1 MLYAALYTVYDNE
14 AMFTQFEKKLTS
26 FIEEARVWIMNRAI
40 RAAAVTSRIT
50 DSNKRPIVVSDY
62 FSGRERIPEGLT
74 KQSSKN
80 PVKFPHITCSE
91 F

>member
-1 MLYAALYTVYDNE
+1 
-14 AMFTQFEKKLTS
+14 
-26 FIEEARVWIMNRAI
+26 MNRAI
-40 RAAAVTSRIT
+40 RAAVTSRIT

-74 KQSSKN
+74 KQSSKK
-80 PVKFPHITCSE
+80 PSKIPPHHM

>member
-1 MLYAALYTVYDNE
+1 MITRQCLHNLK
-14 AMFTQFEKKLTS
+14 KKLTS
-26 FIEEARVWIMNRAI
+26 FIEEASVNHESSHSSSI
-40 RAAAVTSRIT
+40 AVTSRIT

-62 FSGRERIPEGLT
+62 FSGKERIPEGLT
-74 KQSSKN
+74 KQSSKK

>member
-1 MLYAALYTVYDNE
+1 
-14 AMFTQFEKKLTS
+14 
-26 FIEEARVWIMNRAI
+26 MNRAI
-40 RAAAVTSRIT
+40 RAAVTSRIS